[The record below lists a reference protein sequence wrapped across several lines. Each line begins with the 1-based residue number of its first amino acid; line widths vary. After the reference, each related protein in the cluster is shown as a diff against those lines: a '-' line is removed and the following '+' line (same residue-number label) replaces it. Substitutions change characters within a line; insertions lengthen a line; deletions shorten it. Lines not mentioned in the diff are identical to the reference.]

1 MPEPLAHGS
10 GPYSHSGSRH
20 SLFHAVL
27 RQSATHTSSHEPAEI
42 ECKSNDPDKKR
53 AIQVH
58 PSWLVNE
65 VVLYVFEM

>member
-1 MPEPLAHGS
+1 MPEPFEHGS
-10 GPYSHSGSRH
+10 GPYSRSDGRD
-20 SLFHAVL
+20 SLFHTLL

-53 AIQVH
+53 AIHIH